1 MESEVQ
7 TFFRY
12 VRRGI
17 PMAGII
23 AFFML
28 MLVGIFQLIPP
39 LTIPVG
45 TVIFVVFSC
54 AALGIIKEIADK

>member
-1 MESEVQ
+1 VENEIQ
-7 TFFRY
+7 KFFGY
-12 VRRGI
+12 VRTGI

-28 MLVGIFQLIPP
+28 MLVGIFELIPP

-45 TVIFVVFSC
+45 TIIFIVFFC